1 MFIYLQ
7 GLKSNKHAIFD
18 ESNQIEQAK
27 LLFDSIRLDL
37 ASNRDVRRIDNDNHA
52 QLFFLDPQF
61 ATDSRHGQ
69 NSTLNSRLL
78 RKLDD
83 LLRENNRFYRVYLTA
98 KGRLEAALS

>member
-37 ASNRDVRRIDNDNHA
+37 ASNRDVRRIDNDN
-52 QLFFLDPQF
+52 
-61 ATDSRHGQ
+61 
-69 NSTLNSRLL
+69 
-78 RKLDD
+78 
-83 LLRENNRFYRVYLTA
+83 VC
-98 KGRLEAALS
+98 